1 MNPTLRVRSG
11 GSEKSCAQ
19 RRTPRPRSFLHPA
32 PASDARSAPTEPS
45 RLAPSFRRLGGANH
59 CRLSHRQPHPGANY
73 SAPSLRLGRST
84 PRLHANSGESHH
96 AQHAAHGATPAS
108 PPLLPSDPSQVECPL
123 SPKPLLPSPNAILW
137 TLNSASSIGALVR
150 QRHRPHVQPVRHH
163 SLDNQVD
170 ETTGTCFDGGRT

>member
-19 RRTPRPRSFLHPA
+19 
-32 PASDARSAPTEPS
+32 DARRGRAASSTRLRPPTRGPRQQNQVGWHHHSAAWEVQTTAGSATASLTLAPTTLL
-45 RLAPSFRRLGGANH
+45 R
-59 CRLSHRQPHPGANY
+59 
-73 SAPSLRLGRST
+73 LRLGRST